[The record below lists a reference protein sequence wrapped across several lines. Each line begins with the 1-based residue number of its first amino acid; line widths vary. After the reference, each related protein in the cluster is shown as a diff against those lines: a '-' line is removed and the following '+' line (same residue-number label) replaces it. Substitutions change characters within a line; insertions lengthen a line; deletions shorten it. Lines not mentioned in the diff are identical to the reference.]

1 MRHVNKHVD
10 LPAPGAD
17 ATSAEVEAFTLAGAL
32 QLLLR
37 ARGVAF
43 TAIPAG
49 ENIEL
54 CYPTHPGSRK
64 LASGIVD
71 RWHARRMVVR
81 ARWMTPYPI
90 SKWWAVEQV
99 VLETLKEAPTTHH
112 FGQGLRV
119 EVVAETSRHFGRQG
133 NIACRS
139 HAGGKEW
146 CVYLDSK
153 PGTRCPAKGDKRARL
168 DFLAAELRLVEEA
181 ANGMHARTVADM
193 NKLPAR
199 LGFDTWLAGWS
210 DGAAGRPLQ
219 EALVAQPTI
228 STVYLEAFA
237 EGQRARAAESK
248 KAATCFGF
256 IALPDAEA
264 QPVG

>member
-1 MRHVNKHVD
+1 MRHINKHVD
-10 LPAPGAD
+10 LPAPRAE
-17 ATSAEVEAFTLAGAL
+17 ATSAEAEAFALAGSL

-37 ARGVAF
+37 ARGVTFA
-43 TAIPAG
+43 AIPAG
-49 ENIEL
+49 EKIGL
-54 CYPTHPGSRK
+54 RYPAHSGARK
-64 LASGIVD
+64 LAAVVVNL
-71 RWHARRMVVR
+71 WQARRMVVR

-99 VLETLKEAPTTHH
+99 ILETLKEAPTTHH
-112 FGQGLRV
+112 FGPGLRV

-133 NIACRS
+133 NIASRS
-139 HAGGKEW
+139 LVCEKEW

-168 DFLAAELRLVEEA
+168 DFLAGELRLVEEA

-199 LGFDTWLAGWS
+199 LGFDTWLVGWG

-219 EALVAQPTI
+219 ETLVAQPTI

-248 KAATCFGF
+248 KAAKCFGV
-256 IALPDAEA
+256 IASPDAEA
-264 QPVG
+264 QPAG

>member
-1 MRHVNKHVD
+1 MRHMSRHTA
-10 LPAPGAD
+10 LPAPGAE
-17 ATSAEVEAFTLAGAL
+17 ATSAEAEAFALAGAL
-32 QLLLR
+32 EFLLR
-37 ARGVAF
+37 DRGVAF
-43 TAIPAG
+43 AAIPAG
-49 ENIEL
+49 EKIEL
-54 CYPTHPGSRK
+54 RYLAHSGARK
-64 LASGIVD
+64 LAAVSVNL
-71 RWHARRMVVR
+71 WQARRMVVR

-119 EVVAETSRHFGRQG
+119 EVVAETSSHFGRQG

-237 EGQRARAAESK
+237 EGQRARATESK

-256 IALPDAEA
+256 TALPDAEA
-264 QPVG
+264 QSVG